1 MFSLLLFLL
10 LLSKQEWP
18 EFRFTF
24 SIEKEMNFKK
34 NGGVLKIANDTYLKT
49 LVRIRQSN
57 LHQVSLVEQECIT
70 ISPKNCYGN
79 LPRKNLITN
88 SRNLSF

>member
-1 MFSLLLFLL
+1 M
-10 LLSKQEWP
+10 
-18 EFRFTF
+18 
-24 SIEKEMNFKK
+24 
-34 NGGVLKIANDTYLKT
+34 GGVLKIANDTYLKT

-57 LHQVSLVEQECIT
+57 LHQVSLVEQEWTT
-70 ISPKNCYGN
+70 ISPKNYYGN